1 MAYLAE
7 AFRPLFL
14 HKAPFLTGS
23 FALVSQ
29 GLTSFVIARR
39 KRQTL
44 AILQS
49 LPLETL
55 KDIGWKTGN

>member
-1 MAYLAE
+1 MAYLADTL
-7 AFRPLFL
+7 RPLFL

-23 FALVSQ
+23 FALARQ
-29 GLTSFVIARR
+29 GLASFLMARR

-49 LPLETL
+49 LPHETL